1 MKFIIKKTGLH
12 GYVYGFSVDY
22 DYIDNDDD
30 DDVLDINKYWMKN
43 CNNESFS
50 LAWIVWVEMKI

>member
-1 MKFIIKKTGLH
+1 MHIHFAWEIFHRILKFIIKKTGLH

-30 DDVLDINKYWMKN
+30 DDVLDINKY
-43 CNNESFS
+43 
-50 LAWIVWVEMKI
+50 